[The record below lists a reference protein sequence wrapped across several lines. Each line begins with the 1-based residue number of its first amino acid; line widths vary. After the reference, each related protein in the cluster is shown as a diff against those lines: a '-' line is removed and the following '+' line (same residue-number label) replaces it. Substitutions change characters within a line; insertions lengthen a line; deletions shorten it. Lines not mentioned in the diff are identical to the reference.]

1 MSFAKMVKKQKQE
14 REDAMKND
22 EFLKEM
28 FICEMGN
35 HEYILT
41 YDDEEVLE
49 ACGMERSNM
58 DTRTVEI
65 YNSARAIYLAA
76 A

>member
-1 MSFAKMVKKQKQE
+1 MTAALTEESGNPAK
-14 REDAMKND
+14 EDGMNYHR
-22 EFLKEM
+22 
-28 FICEMGN
+28 N
-35 HEYILT
+35 
-41 YDDEEVLE
+41 DEEVLE